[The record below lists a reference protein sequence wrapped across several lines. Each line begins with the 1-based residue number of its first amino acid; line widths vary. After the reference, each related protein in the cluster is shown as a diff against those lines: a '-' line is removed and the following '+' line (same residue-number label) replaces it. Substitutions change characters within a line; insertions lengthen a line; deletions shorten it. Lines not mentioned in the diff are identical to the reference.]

1 MNALVSGGTWDL
13 VLSPTNV
20 VVGCHWVYTLKYN
33 PYGLLNRYKARL
45 VAKGYTQTYDIDY
58 FETFSP
64 VARMNFIRIL
74 FSVDVNLSLPSFQLD
89 IKNAFLYGDLQEEV
103 YMEQQSD
110 YVAHEENKVYRLK
123 KGWPQTV
130 HGHDLRSSAL
140 LSLALVFTGVTH
152 ITLSSSDA

>member
-64 VARMNFIRIL
+64 AARMNSIRIL
-74 FSVDVNLSLPSFQLD
+74 FYVVSLSWLLFQLHV
-89 IKNAFLYGDLQEEV
+89 KNAFLYKNLQEEV
-103 YMEQQSD
+103 YIEQPPG
-110 YVAHEENKVYRLK
+110 YVAKGKNKLCRLK
-123 KGWPQTV
+123 KAIYG
-130 HGHDLRSSAL
+130 LK
-140 LSLALVFTGVTH
+140 
-152 ITLSSSDA
+152 